1 MSVAPTQQTYAELQ
15 QAYEHFNH
23 ALFDGRLPNCLIT
36 LQREKR
42 SMGYFSSR
50 RFADAEGN
58 FTDEIA
64 MNPAF
69 FAVMP
74 ILETMQ
80 TLVHEMC
87 HLWQFHF
94 GKPGRGRYHN
104 EEWARKMESIG
115 LMPSSTGSPGGART
129 GERMSDY
136 ALEGGPFVNACAELL
151 TRSFCLT
158 WYDRFTDL
166 SAVTRSSAE
175 RLDSSVGGGDPPCIA
190 IPALTQALVFT
201 AAAPAAAGLGEALGV
216 GAGAAGAARPTGA
229 SNRWKYVCPCNTS
242 VWGKPRLKLICGSCH
257 GIFVSADDPTST
269 VSQEA
274 HELAH

>member
-1 MSVAPTQQTYAELQ
+1 MTSPSHPVAPTHQTYTELQ
-15 QAYEHFNH
+15 QAYEHFNQ

-50 RFADAEGN
+50 RFADAKGN

-64 MNPAF
+64 MNPTF

-115 LMPSSTGSPGGART
+115 LMPSSTGAPGGART
-129 GERMSDY
+129 GESMADY
-136 ALEGGPFVNACAELL
+136 ALQEGRFVAACADLL
-151 TRSFCLT
+151 TKSFCLT
-158 WYDRFTDL
+158 WYDRFADL

-175 RLDSSVGGGDPPCIA
+175 RLDSSVGGGAPPCISM
-190 IPALTQALVFT
+190 PALTQALVSTTAVASIT
-201 AAAPAAAGLGEALGV
+201 AADGTADAD
-216 GAGAAGAARPTGA
+216 RPTGA
-229 SNRWKYVCPCNTS
+229 MKPTGGSNRWKYVCPCNTS
-242 VWGKPRLKLICGSCH
+242 VWGKPKLHLICGRCS
-257 GIFVSADDPTST
+257 GRFVSHDDPTTT
-269 VSQEA
+269 VGMT
-274 HELAH
+274 

>member
-1 MSVAPTQQTYAELQ
+1 MTAAPTSQTYTELQ
-15 QAYEHFNH
+15 QAYEHFNL
-23 ALFDGRLPNCLIT
+23 ALFAGKLPNCLIT

-50 RFADAEGN
+50 RFADAQGN

-104 EEWARKMESIG
+104 EEWAQKMESIG
-115 LMPSSTGSPGGART
+115 LMPSSTGAPGGART
-129 GERMSDY
+129 GERMADY
-136 ALEGGPFVNACAELL
+136 ALEGGPFVKACADLL
-151 TRSFCLT
+151 TKSFCLT

-175 RLDSSVGGGDPPCIA
+175 RLDSSVGGGDPPCVSM
-190 IPALTQALVFT
+190 PALTQALVST
-201 AAAPAAAGLGEALGV
+201 
-216 GAGAAGAARPTGA
+216 AAGAALSVADGAATAVGGAVKATGG

-242 VWGKPRLKLICGSCH
+242 VWGKPKLKLICGTCQ
-257 GIFVSADDPTST
+257 GAFVSADATT
-269 VSQEA
+269 G
-274 HELAH
+274 

>member
-1 MSVAPTQQTYAELQ
+1 MTAVPTHQTYAELQ
-15 QAYEHFNH
+15 QAYEHFNQ
-23 ALFDGRLPNCLIT
+23 ALFGGKLPNSLIT

-50 RFADAEGN
+50 RFADAQGN

-104 EEWARKMESIG
+104 EEWAQKMESIG
-115 LMPSSTGSPGGART
+115 LMPSSTGAPGGART
-129 GERMSDY
+129 GERMADY
-136 ALEGGPFVNACAELL
+136 ALEEGPFVKACADLI
-151 TRSFCLT
+151 TKSFCLT

-175 RLDSSVGGGDPPCIA
+175 RLDSSVGGGDPPCISM
-190 IPALTQALVFT
+190 PALTHALVSST
-201 AAAPAAAGLGEALGV
+201 ALPTAGSQGNATEGIVAT
-216 GAGAAGAARPTGA
+216 RPIGG
-229 SNRWKYVCPCNTS
+229 SNRWKYVCPCNTN
-242 VWGKPRLKLICGSCH
+242 VWGKPKLKLICGSCN
-257 GIFVSADDPTST
+257 GVFVSADAAGP
-269 VSQEA
+269 
-274 HELAH
+274 